1 MLCVPFTGFAP
12 VQAPDAVQTVAS
24 VTVQDRVEPLPLVME
39 LGLAEIFTVGAAA
52 FTETVADSEAVPPAP
67 VQVRV

>member
-1 MLCVPFTGFAP
+1 MPLTGLAP
-12 VQAPDAVQTVAS
+12 AQAPDAVQAVAS
-24 VTVQDRVEPLPLVME
+24 VADHDRVDPLPLVME